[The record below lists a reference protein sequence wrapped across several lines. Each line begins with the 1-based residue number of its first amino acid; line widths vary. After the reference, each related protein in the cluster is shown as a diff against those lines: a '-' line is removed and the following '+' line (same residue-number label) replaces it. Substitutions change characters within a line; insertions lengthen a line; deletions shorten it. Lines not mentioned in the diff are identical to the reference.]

1 MEGNNTPQRPIFMV
15 GCPSS
20 GTTLLQS
27 ILEAHPNISCGQETD
42 FLVSC
47 RSIVEGQ
54 YWKKLQDY
62 GFEQKYWYEKVAE
75 LFHGFKADYAEK
87 QGKTRWADKSP
98 CYTPHLDFIHA
109 LFPNCQFVHI
119 IRDGRDVVSSHQRRW
134 GYKSAIKAI
143 YIWKQYVKSAREFG
157 KTLPANQYFEF
168 RYEDL
173 VSDPESTTKAIFD
186 YLQETW
192 NSQYLEYDKSP
203 SFDKNRGFA
212 QYTEQQRQQSEEKS
226 LIYKTR
232 VGTGRKLDPMLT
244 ALVNIY
250 HQSLRQELGY

>member
-1 MEGNNTPQRPIFMV
+1 MEGNSTAQRPIFRV

-47 RSIVEGQ
+47 RPIVEGR

-75 LFHGFKADYAEK
+75 LFRSFKVDYAQK

-109 LFPNCQFVHI
+109 LFPDCQFVHI
-119 IRDGRDVVSSHQRRW
+119 IRDGRDVVNFHQKRW
-134 GYKSAIKAI
+134 GYKSAVKAV
-143 YIWKQYVKSAREFG
+143 YVWKRYVTVAREYG
-157 KTLPANQYFEF
+157 KTLPADQYFEF

-173 VSDPESTTKAIFD
+173 VSDPEPTAKAIFD

-192 NSQYLEYDKSP
+192 NPQYLEYDKSP
-203 SFDKNRGFA
+203 SFDRKGGFA
-212 QYTEQQRQQSEEKS
+212 QYTEEQRQRSSEKS

-232 VGTGRKLDPMLT
+232 VGTGKKLDPMLAT
-244 ALVNIY
+244 LVNVY
-250 HQSLRQELGY
+250 HQPLRQELGY